1 MDLHVEVTV
10 GALLV
15 ATLMIPMSA
24 AAEWAKSVRT
34 WLIVLAPLKVRTANV
49 GPAIKASV
57 PMPTRHAAI
66 FNEALEQGFCCVLT
80 ICFIERS
87 FFFDDGY
94 TLALNG
100 AITVCMISDILP
112 HVTHRQMQ
120 FIDKLVST
128 RLHLTSQEFLHA
140 AADAVQRGLELQFEQ
155 SLNAIEIRPQPSENA
170 NRCRKHFFPAA
181 PQESGF

>member
-1 MDLHVEVTV
+1 
-10 GALLV
+10 
-15 ATLMIPMSA
+15 MIPMTA

-34 WLIVLAPLKVRTANV
+34 WVFVLAHMEVRTANV
-49 GPAIKASV
+49 GRAIEASV
-57 PMPTRHAAI
+57 PMPTRHGTI
-66 FNEALEQGFCCVLT
+66 FHEALEQGFCCVLT
-80 ICFIERS
+80 IRFIARS
-87 FFFDDGY
+87 LFFEDGY

-120 FIDKLVST
+120 FIDKLVFT

-140 AADAVQRGLELQFEQ
+140 AADAVQRGVELEFEQ

-170 NRCRKHFFPAA
+170 NRCRKHFFPAT